1 MHSRTHPRAGVKF
14 MYFFADLP
22 ESKEATTGR
31 SERIAAASNVII
43 GSRSQVQDVRD
54 HSGETQRGDNYN
66 GQHGGP
72 SRQQLLISIGHVEE
86 GVVDTILTR

>member
-1 MHSRTHPRAGVKF
+1 

-31 SERIAAASNVII
+31 SERIAAASNVIV
-43 GSRSQVQDVRD
+43 GSRSQVE
-54 HSGETQRGDNYN
+54 HISNYSGETQRGDNYN

-72 SRQQLLISIGHVEE
+72 SRQQLPICIGHAEE
-86 GVVDTILTR
+86 GVVDTIITR